1 MRKSV
6 SSKNARDPFLSQLSL
21 LSFSVF
27 PTCSEGKSY
36 RGSLFSVSELVS
48 DTRGVKQAG
57 WNPPK
62 GPRLIKGAP
71 FSPAT
76 SPITICEIWGTQ
88 EGVISFCGG
97 SQHFSLCYCQSQR
110 PSNDGRH
117 TALWVTS
124 FDVFPSLP
132 FRLEEPG
139 SLLPH

>member
-1 MRKSV
+1 MRKSF

-62 GPRLIKGAP
+62 GPILIKGAP

-88 EGVISFCGG
+88 EGSSHSAVGASIFPYATVSHNVHLMMEGTL
-97 SQHFSLCYCQSQR
+97 HF
-110 PSNDGRH
+110 G
-117 TALWVTS
+117 
-124 FDVFPSLP
+124 
-132 FRLEEPG
+132 
-139 SLLPH
+139 LLPLT